1 MAAPPFEVGAVKL
14 TVACPWPAVAV
25 TLVGA
30 LGAVTLTG
38 VVAGALAVLAAGVP
52 PPPPQADKTKRPMQP
67 NTLRI
72 LPDMNIP
79 LREDYI

>member
-1 MAAPPFEVGAVKL
+1 MAAPPLEAGAVKL
-14 TVACPWPAVAV
+14 TVACPCPAVAV

-52 PPPPQADKTKRPMQP
+52 PPPPQADKNKRPMQP